1 VAFSAPLAFRGAAFF
16 ATAFPARARVL
27 SPSEPARALFA
38 PAPARVL
45 LTAAFFATLF
55 AAAPTAFTALAA
67 TPLPE
72 DPDDEDDAAAPA
84 DTPRVLFFPPA
95 SLASPPEARAWLDR
109 PDADCCTAVF
119 FATMPRP
126 LHIL

>member
-1 VAFSAPLAFRGAAFF
+1 MAFLAPLVFRGAAFF
-16 ATAFPARARVL
+16 APAF
-27 SPSEPARALFA
+27 SP
-38 PAPARVL
+38 PARVL

-67 TPLPE
+67 
-72 DPDDEDDAAAPA
+72 AP
-84 DTPRVLFFPPA
+84 
-95 SLASPPEARAWLDR
+95 LASPPESRAWVDR